1 MGLFDKVKGF
11 FKSKEDKKEEG
22 LSEKD
27 VARKE
32 KKSVLEVEPIEE
44 PEPEPEPEPEDNTEV
59 YTEQEPLEE
68 PL

>member
-1 MGLFDKVKGF
+1 MGLFDKVKRF

-32 KKSVLEVEPIEE
+32 KKSVLEAESVCP
-44 PEPEPEPEPEDNTEV
+44 
-59 YTEQEPLEE
+59 
-68 PL
+68 